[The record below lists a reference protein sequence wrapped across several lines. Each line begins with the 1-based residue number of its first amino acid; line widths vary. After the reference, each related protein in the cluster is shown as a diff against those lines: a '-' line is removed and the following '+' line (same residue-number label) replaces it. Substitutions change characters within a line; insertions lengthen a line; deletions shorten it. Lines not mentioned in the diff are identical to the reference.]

1 MKHVKLA
8 VCIAVMIALLA
19 GCASVSFVVTTAGNK
34 VSVKVDDPDDGA
46 YVETES
52 FSFGKDQVVSVTS
65 ALEEGELQIE
75 FVEATVFKYADQ
87 TEDVILG
94 DAAVSVTVGSDEDTE
109 FDLSKGDYVI
119 RITAVGSPDG
129 KAWIEIEKKE

>member
-1 MKHVKLA
+1 MKRFKFA
-8 VCIAVMIALLA
+8 VCIVLIVALLA
-19 GCASVSFVVTTAGNK
+19 SCASVSFVVTTAGNK

-65 ALEEGELQIE
+65 DLEEGELQIE

-87 TEDVILG
+87 TEDVTLG
-94 DAAVSVTVGSDEDTE
+94 DTAVSVTVGPDDETE
-109 FDLSKGDYVI
+109 FDLPKGDYVI
-119 RITAVGSPDG
+119 RVTAAGSPSG
-129 KAWIEIEKKE
+129 KARIEIEKQE

>member
-65 ALEEGELQIE
+65 SLEDGELQIE
-75 FVEATVFKYADQ
+75 FIEATVFTYADQ
-87 TEDVILG
+87 TEDVTLG
-94 DAAVSVTVGSDEDTE
+94 DTAVSVTVGPDDETE
-109 FDLSKGDYVI
+109 FDLPKGDYVI
-119 RITAVGSPDG
+119 RVTASGSPSG
-129 KAWIEIEKKE
+129 KARIEIEKQE

>member
-1 MKHVKLA
+1 MKRFKFT
-8 VCIAVMIALLA
+8 VCIVLIVALLA
-19 GCASVSFVVTTAGNK
+19 SCASVSFVVTTAGNK
-34 VSVKVDDPDDGA
+34 IKVKVEKPDDGA

-65 ALEEGELQIE
+65 DLEEGELQIE

-94 DAAVSVTVGSDEDTE
+94 DTAVSVTVGPDEDTE